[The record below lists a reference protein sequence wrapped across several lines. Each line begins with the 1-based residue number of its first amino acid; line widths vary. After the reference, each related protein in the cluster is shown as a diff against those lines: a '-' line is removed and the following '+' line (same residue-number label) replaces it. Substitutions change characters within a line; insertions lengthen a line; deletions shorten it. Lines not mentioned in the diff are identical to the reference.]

1 MFVLVLNGELRNIE
15 LDFADFKIIG
25 DSKVYIKMEQREE
38 LLNMGRNKVVE
49 SNLND
54 SLMKLN
60 KNNLSL
66 IKVEWILNII
76 H

>member
-15 LDFADFKIIG
+15 LDFADCKIIE

-38 LLNMGRNKVVE
+38 LLKMGRNKVVE

-54 SLMKLN
+54 SL
-60 KNNLSL
+60 
-66 IKVEWILNII
+66 IYCF
-76 H
+76 

>member
-1 MFVLVLNGELRNIE
+1 
-15 LDFADFKIIG
+15 
-25 DSKVYIKMEQREE
+25 
-38 LLNMGRNKVVE
+38 MGRNKVVE